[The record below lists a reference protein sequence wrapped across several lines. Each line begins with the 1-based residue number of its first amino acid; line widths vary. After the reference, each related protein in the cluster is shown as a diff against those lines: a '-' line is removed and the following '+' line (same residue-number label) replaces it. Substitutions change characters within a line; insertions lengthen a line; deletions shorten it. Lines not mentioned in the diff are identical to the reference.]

1 MTRRRNFGF
10 AGAAGRLQWHSAAPP
25 PPAAAW
31 LPSRT
36 HSGLWLLHAMLLL
49 LLRAAAC
56 DAGEQQATHAAVWV

>member
-10 AGAAGRLQWHSAAPP
+10 AGAAVCTGTRRR
-25 PPAAAW
+25 AAACGC
-31 LPSRT
+31 LAALA
-36 HSGLWLLHAMLLL
+36 HALWLLHAMLL